1 MKKYFLQICS
11 VLFVFVLFSSCSNDK
26 NYIVGK
32 WEFQSAVRERIS
44 NANASDVQVDTIY
57 ANNVSLNIVQFKKK
71 GTVSFTGIDVVENN
85 VSYSETYDW
94 SVSEDGKML
103 YLTNGTSTN
112 GSLGDREIEILTLT
126 AKQLQTRTIEIG
138 TDYTF
143 VYTSNYKRK

>member
-32 WEFQSAVRERIS
+32 WEFQSVVRERIS

-143 VYTSNYKRK
+143 VSTSNYKRK

>member
-32 WEFQSAVRERIS
+32 WEFQSAVRERTS
-44 NANASDVQVDTIY
+44 NANTTDVQVDTIY